1 MAFVTFLN
9 FVLLKTK
16 KGYLEPSRTPTM
28 KLFSENSWWLLAFKY
43 FSSTSIIDVRLGFKY
58 ASETFTLTCIA
69 LMVHFIIFTP
79 LQEQADLMQMM
90 VMMVV
95 LIFNLWYGINNIL
108 NNWIS
113 DFFEYLNL
121 SGCQAYHQIPG
132 CNLCF
137 KWGKIRSEY
146 LSIWYKIKFG

>member
-1 MAFVTFLN
+1 M
-9 FVLLKTK
+9 
-16 KGYLEPSRTPTM
+16 
-28 KLFSENSWWLLAFKY
+28 AFKY

-108 NNWIS
+108 NN
-113 DFFEYLNL
+113 
-121 SGCQAYHQIPG
+121 
-132 CNLCF
+132 
-137 KWGKIRSEY
+137 
-146 LSIWYKIKFG
+146 

>member
-1 MAFVTFLN
+1 M
-9 FVLLKTK
+9 
-16 KGYLEPSRTPTM
+16 
-28 KLFSENSWWLLAFKY
+28 AFKY
-43 FSSTSIIDVRLGFKY
+43 FSSTSIVDVRLGFKY

-108 NNWIS
+108 NN
-113 DFFEYLNL
+113 
-121 SGCQAYHQIPG
+121 
-132 CNLCF
+132 
-137 KWGKIRSEY
+137 
-146 LSIWYKIKFG
+146 

>member
-1 MAFVTFLN
+1 MAFKN
-9 FVLLKTK
+9 
-16 KGYLEPSRTPTM
+16 
-28 KLFSENSWWLLAFKY
+28 
-43 FSSTSIIDVRLGFKY
+43 FSSTSIVDVRLGFKY

-108 NNWIS
+108 NN
-113 DFFEYLNL
+113 
-121 SGCQAYHQIPG
+121 
-132 CNLCF
+132 
-137 KWGKIRSEY
+137 
-146 LSIWYKIKFG
+146 